1 MRRLLAHIIYYLCI
15 VVLGSALVASSSVQN
30 NVTSADKNRAI
41 YS

>member
-15 VVLGSALVASSSVQN
+15 VVGSALVASSSVQN